1 MAGRIAPIRT
11 EADYE
16 AALGEI
22 GRYFENQP
30 EPGTPEGDRFDV
42 LSILVERY
50 EQDHF
55 PIPDPDPIEMIKAY
69 MELHGLKQSAL
80 SSVIGS
86 RSRASEVLNRKRPLT
101 MDMAFRINANG
112 ASRPKRLSGPIT
124 CRRDGAYRLNIRSP
138 PPSRPPAR
146 GGK

>member
-101 MDMAFRINANG
+101 MDMAFRINREWRIPAETLIRPYHLAG
-112 ASRPKRLSGPIT
+112 ETARTASE
-124 CRRDGAYRLNIRSP
+124 
-138 PPSRPPAR
+138 
-146 GGK
+146 